1 MREKERWNRNSDA
14 AFGTGRVLIESSHDP
29 APLKVKK
36 VQTFGFQ
43 KKAHRA

>member
-14 AFGTGRVLIESSHDP
+14 AFGTGIVFIESSHDP

-36 VQTFGFQ
+36 V
-43 KKAHRA
+43 